1 MAETRRNGSQ
11 ASRRTGESRTEN
23 KTRSDKLAGGAPGG
37 SYMLRGQEIQ
47 APALA
52 AGLYVVAT
60 PIGNLSD
67 ITVRAL
73 DTLAAADLIACEDTR
88 VTRKLMTRYGIKANL
103 RAYHDHSPERDR
115 EAIVQAVAGGK
126 AVALVSDAGTP
137 LISDP
142 GYRLVDGLRAAGLPV
157 VPVPGPSSLT
167 AALSGAGLPT
177 DRVHFAGFL
186 AAKAGARRK
195 QLGELATLDATLV
208 LMESPN
214 RLASLLADAAAV
226 LGGETAACVCR
237 EMTKLHETFDRGS
250 LAELAER
257 YDRQKEGQEEQTV
270 RGEVVLLIHCTGAAR
285 REPAPEEIDV
295 LLAKALAGGSV
306 RQAADRVS
314 AETGLSRRTL
324 YQRALALK
332 DRPEG
337 GR

>member
-23 KTRSDKLAGGAPGG
+23 TTRSDKLAGGAPGG

-73 DTLAAADLIACEDTR
+73 DTLAAASLIACEDTR

-195 QLGELATLDATLV
+195 QLGELATIDATLV

-214 RLASLLADAAAV
+214 RLAGLLADAAAV
-226 LGGETAACVCR
+226 LGGEPVACVCR

-257 YDRQKEGQEEQTV
+257 YDRQKEGQTV
-270 RGEVVLLIHCTGAAR
+270 RGEVVLLIHRTGAAR
-285 REPAPEEIDV
+285 REPAPEEIDA
-295 LLAKALAGGSV
+295 LLAAALAGGSV
-306 RQAADRVS
+306 RQAADRVA

-337 GR
+337 ER